1 MSLSIDDII
10 KGIQIYQT
18 DHRKTDI
25 EMSKMLGFS
34 KPSGYYAFLK
44 TKNTNMN
51 RLVYFINESGIDPSK
66 IFNASNIME
75 HETTNQ
81 NETIVES
88 KSDQDKFLESQ
99 PDLKWVPFWDLEV
112 SAGHS
117 LKDVIGK
124 NSPDGY
130 ISGLPGAEYAENI
143 LPVSGTS
150 MEPEIASGAIIG
162 VKKMNNWETLNT
174 ERIYLIITKEDR
186 MIKRI
191 EHDSVNSEILWCIS
205 PNYPKFKILKED
217 VIEIHRVCFVYNAK

>member
-10 KGIQIYQT
+10 NKIKSFQT
-18 DHRKTDI
+18 DHGKTDI

-44 TKNTNMN
+44 TKNTNIN
-51 RLVYFINESGIDPSK
+51 RLVFFINESGIDPSK
-66 IFNASNIME
+66 IFNVSNILY
-75 HETTNQ
+75 
-81 NETIVES
+81 ES
-88 KSDQDKFLESQ
+88 GDRKEEINISPVIPGNLLESQ
-99 PDLKWVPFWDLEV
+99 PDLKWIPYWDLEV

-130 ISGLPGAEYAENI
+130 ISGLPGSEYAENI

-150 MEPEIASGAIIG
+150 MEPEITSGALIG
-162 VKKMNNWETLNT
+162 VKRMNNWETLNT
-174 ERIYLIITKEDR
+174 ERVYLIITKEDR

-191 EHDSVNSEILWCIS
+191 EHDNENSGILWCLS
-205 PNYPKFKILKED
+205 PNYPKFKIYKED
-217 VIEIHRVCFVYNAK
+217 VIEIHRICFVYNAK